1 MRQTPD
7 NIPPKQPDSSGTALR
22 RYAGMGSEFAGAICG
37 LTLAGYWVDRHYGT
51 GVKATVIGALL
62 GVVGG
67 SYNFIRQ
74 ALEMSREAMA
84 EQKRAEEQHDHPR
97 ASDHHDDAGSTHG

>member
-1 MRQTPD
+1 
-7 NIPPKQPDSSGTALR
+7 
-22 RYAGMGSEFAGAICG
+22 MGSEFAGAICG

-74 ALEMSREAMA
+74 AIEMSREAMA
-84 EQKRAEEQHDHPR
+84 EQKRAEEQHDHHR